1 MNNTTI
7 GIDVSKAKLD
17 ICFLSS
23 GECIKINNDIQ
34 GFKLLLKHIK
44 KNYIVKRI
52 IIEHT
57 GNYQRDIVNYLQK
70 YKFIVC
76 VVNPSKVRAFAKAS
90 GVLAKTDKIDAYV
103 LAKYGEMFTPE
114 ENKIQDENIIKLR
127 ELTNFRRQIVEMC
140 KVFKTRLEKKPSAFI
155 AREINKLIKNLEKQ
169 EKEINKKIK
178 EFIADNSEMMKKSQ
192 ILLTI
197 DGFGEQTVNTLLS
210 NLPELGQIEKNK
222 LSALCGIAP
231 INHDS
236 GKLYGIRSIY
246 GGRRVVRNMLYM
258 AAVSAS
264 VHNKVIRDY
273 YLRLKNKGKPSK
285 VALVACMRKLLIYA
299 NSLVKNM

>member
-178 EFIADNSEMMKKSQ
+178 EFIANNSEMMKKSQ

>member
-1 MNNTTI
+1 MDNTTI

-23 GECIKINNDIQ
+23 GECIKISNDIQ

-90 GVLAKTDKIDAYV
+90 GILAKTDKIDAYV

-127 ELTNFRRQIVEMC
+127 ELTNFRRQIVEAC
-140 KVFKTRLEKKPSAFI
+140 KLFKTRLEKKPSAFI
-155 AREINKLIKNLEKQ
+155 AREINKLIKNLENQ

-178 EFIADNSEMMKKSQ
+178 EFIANNTEMMKKSQ

-246 GGRRVVRNMLYM
+246 GGRKVVRNMLYM

-273 YLRLKNKGKPSK
+273 YLRLKNKGKPAK
-285 VALVACMRKLLIYA
+285 VALVACMRKLLVYA
-299 NSLVKNM
+299 NSLIKNM

>member
-1 MNNTTI
+1 M
-7 GIDVSKAKLD
+7 
-17 ICFLSS
+17 
-23 GECIKINNDIQ
+23 
-34 GFKLLLKHIK
+34 
-44 KNYIVKRI
+44 
-52 IIEHT
+52 
-57 GNYQRDIVNYLQK
+57 
-70 YKFIVC
+70 
-76 VVNPSKVRAFAKAS
+76 VNPSKVRAFAKAS

>member
-1 MNNTTI
+1 
-7 GIDVSKAKLD
+7 
-17 ICFLSS
+17 
-23 GECIKINNDIQ
+23 
-34 GFKLLLKHIK
+34 
-44 KNYIVKRI
+44 
-52 IIEHT
+52 
-57 GNYQRDIVNYLQK
+57 
-70 YKFIVC
+70 
-76 VVNPSKVRAFAKAS
+76 
-90 GVLAKTDKIDAYV
+90 
-103 LAKYGEMFTPE
+103 
-114 ENKIQDENIIKLR
+114 
-127 ELTNFRRQIVEMC
+127 MC

-178 EFIADNSEMMKKSQ
+178 EFIANNSEMMKKSK

>member
-264 VHNKVIRDY
+264 AHNKVIRDY